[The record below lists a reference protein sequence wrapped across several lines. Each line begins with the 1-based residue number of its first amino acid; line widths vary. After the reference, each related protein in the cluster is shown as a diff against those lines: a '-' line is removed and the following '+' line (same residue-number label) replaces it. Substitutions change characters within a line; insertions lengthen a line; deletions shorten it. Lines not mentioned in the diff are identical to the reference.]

1 MARKKTRRFLLL
13 LAIILVA
20 ALTAGYLLWNKPHK
34 NVQDAASVEVTA
46 PALYKLF
53 VADSLKAKNLYA
65 DKIILVSGR
74 VEKISVN
81 QQSQNIILLHTGVEG
96 GYINCT
102 MEGKNEAVKEQD
114 SISIKGICSGYISGD
129 ADMGLPGDVFV
140 TRGYLLK

>member
-1 MARKKTRRFLLL
+1 MATKKSRILFLL
-13 LAIILVA
+13 AVIICIA
-20 ALTAGYLLWNKPHK
+20 AVAGYLLWNKPHK
-34 NVQDAASVEVTA
+34 NVKEAAAVEVAA

-53 VADSLKAKNLYA
+53 VTDSLKAKNLYT
-65 DKIILVSGR
+65 DKILLVSGR

-81 QQSQNIILLHTGVEG
+81 QQSQNIILLNTGVEA

-102 MEGKNEAVKEQD
+102 MEGKAEGIQEHD